1 MKSSGRRSRVLVVAA
16 GLACV
21 LASQAVAAET
31 LTDAWALAL
40 QQDRGFAAVRSEAE
54 AADLDAAAAR
64 AQRWPTLAVGGAYT
78 WLDDAPAF
86 DFSFTGLPIVAPEL
100 VSGDDFAMGSATLSV
115 PLFTSGRISSTIAAA
130 EARGRGAGA
139 QTRGAEQDLKLAVA
153 DAYVSVLRTR
163 KALAVADSNVTTLE
177 SLAYDIGA
185 MFERELVP
193 KNDLLAVQ
201 VALADARQN
210 RLKAANTAEIA
221 LASYNRRLGEPMVR
235 PAELAEVLPE
245 PAGLP
250 PDLDGLVKEALDR
263 RTELDALDEQ
273 AEAYGQLAKTERSRV
288 LPQVSLMGGYNY
300 LENDFLDDEEFASA
314 GIGVQWALF
323 DGGQSRK
330 RASALERSRRATR
343 ERREDV
349 ASLIALQVR
358 QAWLDVE
365 ETRERVRVT
374 ADAVDQAEEN
384 LRIARERYGA
394 GLGTQTQ
401 LLEAEALRVGALT
414 NRDNAQLDSG
424 LAKLRLARAA
434 GAL

>member
-1 MKSSGRRSRVLVVAA
+1 MKSIGRRSRVLVAA
-16 GLACV
+16 GLACA
-21 LASQAVAAET
+21 LASQAAAAET

-40 QQDRGFAAVRSEAE
+40 EKDRGFAAVRSHAE

-86 DFSFTGLPIVAPEL
+86 DFSFTGLPILAPE
-100 VSGDDFAMGSATLSV
+100 VVGGDDFAMGSATLSV
-115 PLFTSGRISSTIAAA
+115 PLFTSGRISSSIAAA

-139 QTRGAEQDLKLAVA
+139 QTQGAEQDLKLAVA
-153 DAYVSVLRTR
+153 ESYVGVLRTR
-163 KALAVADSNVTTLE
+163 KALSVADSNVTTLD
-177 SLAYDIGA
+177 SLVHDIGA

-210 RLKAANTAEIA
+210 RLKAANVAEIA

-235 PAELAEVLPE
+235 PAELVEDLPE

-250 PDLDGLVKEALDR
+250 ADLDGLVKEALDR

-273 AEAYGQLAKTERSRV
+273 AEAYGQLAKTERARV

-314 GIGVQWALF
+314 GIGVQWAFF

-349 ASLIALQVR
+349 ASLIELQVR

-401 LLEAEALRVGALT
+401 LLEAETLRVQALT

-424 LAKLRLARAA
+424 LARLRLARAV

>member
-1 MKSSGRRSRVLVVAA
+1 MKANGMRSGVLAAAVLVAA
-16 GLACV
+16 
-21 LASQAVAAET
+21 LASQVAAAET
-31 LTDAWALAL
+31 LAEAWALAL
-40 QQDRGFAAVRSEAE
+40 ANDRGFAAVRNQAE
-54 AADLDAAAAR
+54 AAGYEAAAAR
-64 AQRWPTLAVGGAYT
+64 AQRWPTLAVGGAYH

-86 DFSFTGLPIVAPEL
+86 DFSFTGLPVVAPEL
-100 VSGDDFAMGSATLSV
+100 FDGDDFAMGSATLSV
-115 PLFTSGRISSTIAAA
+115 PLFTSGRISSSIAAA
-130 EARGRGAGA
+130 EARGRGASA
-139 QTRGAEQDLKLAVA
+139 QARGAEQDLKLAVA
-153 DAYVSVLRTR
+153 ESYVGVLRSR
-163 KALAVADSNVTTLE
+163 RALAVAQSNVTSLE
-177 SLAYDIGA
+177 SLARDIEA

-210 RLKAANTAEIA
+210 RLRAANAAEIS
-221 LASYNRRLGEPMVR
+221 LASYNRRLGEPLAR
-235 PAELAEVLPE
+235 PADLVEGLPE

-250 PDLDGLVKEALDR
+250 ADLDTLVNEALER

-273 AEAYGQLAKTERSRV
+273 ARTYGQLAKTERARV
-288 LPQVSLMGGYNY
+288 LPQVSLTGGYNY
-300 LENDFLDDEEFASA
+300 LENDFIDDEEFASA

-330 RASALERSRRATR
+330 RAAALERSRRAAQDQR
-343 ERREDV
+343 ADA
-349 ASLIALQVR
+349 ASLVALQVR
-358 QAWLDVE
+358 QSWLDVA

-401 LLEAEALRVGALT
+401 LLEAETLRVQALG
-414 NRDNAQLDSG
+414 NRDDAQLDAG
-424 LAKLRLARAA
+424 LAKLRLARAV